1 MSKGSKILTMT
12 DIARLAGVSEAT
24 VSRALKGSPLI
35 NEKTRDRVQEIARAH
50 NYRVN
55 AAARNFRLKTTN
67 TLAVVLLVDRE
78 WGHELSDAFLMAL
91 LGSIADEAS
100 QLGYD
105 LLLSTNPQNVQDL
118 GAFFVES
125 KRADGLIVIGQGRN
139 DPRLD
144 ALAHS
149 SVPFIVWGAEL
160 PGHDY
165 VTVGSDN
172 RQGGYAATRLLIRNG
187 RRRIAFLGDV
197 RHPEMEQ
204 RFEGYKDALAEAGL
218 PFDEALVIATE
229 FSRSYGY
236 EKTDRIVLGHHLD
249 CDAIFC
255 VSDNIALGVIK
266 RLAEAGVRVPEDV
279 AVVGFDDIPI
289 AAFSTPGITTVR
301 QDVHEGGRM
310 LVRNLLKLMNG
321 EAVAHAVMPVQLIV
335 RQSCGQA

>member
-1 MSKGSKILTMT
+1 MSGAKTLTMA
-12 DIARLAGVSEAT
+12 DIALLAGVSEAT
-24 VSRALKGSPLI
+24 VSRALKDSPLI
-35 NEKTRDRVQEIARAH
+35 NEQTRQRVQEIAREH

-55 AAARNFRLKTTN
+55 AAARNFRMKTTK

-91 LGSIADEAS
+91 LGSIADEAAHM
-100 QLGYD
+100 GYD
-105 LLLSTNPQNVQDL
+105 LLLSTNPQNMTDL
-118 GAFFVES
+118 SAFFVES

-144 ALAHS
+144 NLARS
-149 SVPFIVWGAEL
+149 RTPFIVWGSEV

-172 RQGGYAATRLLIRNG
+172 RAGGYEATKLLIRNG
-187 RRRIAFLGDV
+187 RRRIAFLGDI
-197 RHPEMEQ
+197 RHPEMED
-204 RFEGYKDALAEAGL
+204 RFIGYKEALSEAGL

-236 EKTDRIVLGHHLD
+236 EKTDKAILGGNLN

-266 RLAEAGVRVPEDV
+266 RLSEAGVRVPDDI
-279 AVVGFDDIPI
+279 AVVGFDDIPG
-289 AAFSTPGITTVR
+289 AAFSIPGITTVR
-301 QDVHEGGRM
+301 QDVHEGGRL
-310 LVRNLLKLMNG
+310 LVRNLLALMKG
-321 EAVAHAVMPVQLIV
+321 EKVGHSVIPVELVI